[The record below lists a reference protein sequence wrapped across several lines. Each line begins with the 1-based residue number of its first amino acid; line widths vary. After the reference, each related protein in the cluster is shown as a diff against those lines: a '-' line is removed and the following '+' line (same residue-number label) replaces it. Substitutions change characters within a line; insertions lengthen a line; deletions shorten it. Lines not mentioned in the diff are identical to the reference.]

1 MDGAI
6 AEKTEQSQAFS
17 AVRLVL
23 DPAPNV
29 LSVRPFNMTSSPAHG
44 PLTVSVVVPT
54 RNRPEH
60 AEGCARSILA
70 TTGFLDLTFV
80 DQSDGVATQEALS
93 RISDPRFRY
102 VRSDARGVTKGRN
115 LGISVTK
122 GEVIAYTDDDC
133 RVSPDWAQRIGELF
147 ASDPEIAVVCGRVRV
162 PEEIQQLGYAEG
174 FEPHQREWQNRFPQ
188 LGRDWGIT
196 ANFSIRRSI
205 LSRVGVFDPFLGAGA
220 PLRSGGEPD
229 FLFRVLRNGFK
240 VVNAEEV
247 VVDHYGIR
255 RPGDEFKRLILGYS
269 AGTAAAMFKHVRLG
283 DWAGIVVYSRFLGST
298 LLRVSGNLLRGR
310 RPSGAGYLRAFIS
323 GTVSSC
329 RFGIDRARREYI
341 ER

>member
-1 MDGAI
+1 
-6 AEKTEQSQAFS
+6 
-17 AVRLVL
+17 
-23 DPAPNV
+23 
-29 LSVRPFNMTSSPAHG
+29 MTSNTGNCPPGPSPSGA
-44 PLTVSVVVPT
+44 LTVSVVVPT

-60 AEGCARSILA
+60 AEACARSILA

-80 DQSDGVATQEALS
+80 DQSDDLTTQEALS

-102 VRSDARGVTKGRN
+102 LRSDSRGVTKGRN
-115 LGISVTK
+115 LGISATQGDIV
-122 GEVIAYTDDDC
+122 AYTDDDC
-133 RVSPDWAQRIGELF
+133 RVAPDWTQRISEVF
-147 ASDPEIAVVCGRVRV
+147 ATDPEVAVVCGRVRV
-162 PEEIQQLGYAEG
+162 PEEIRHLGYAEG
-174 FEPHQREWQNRFPQ
+174 FEPHQREWQGSFPP

-196 ANFSIRRSI
+196 ANFSIRRSV
-205 LSRVGVFDPFLGAGA
+205 LGRVGVFDPLLGAGA

-229 FLFRVLRNGFK
+229 FLFRVLRNGLK

-269 AGTAAAMFKHVRLG
+269 AGTAAALFKHVRLG

-298 LLRVSGNLLRGR
+298 LMRVSGNLLSGR
-310 RPSGAGYLRAFIS
+310 RPAGVGYLRAFLS
-323 GTVSSC
+323 GTLASC

>member
-1 MDGAI
+1 MMSNIGN
-6 AEKTEQSQAFS
+6 
-17 AVRLVL
+17 
-23 DPAPNV
+23 AP
-29 LSVRPFNMTSSPAHG
+29 PSPPPSG

-60 AEGCARSILA
+60 AEACARSILA
-70 TTGFLDLTFV
+70 AAGFLDLTFV
-80 DQSDGVATQEALS
+80 DQSDDLSTQEALS
-93 RISDPRFRY
+93 HISDPRFRY
-102 VRSDARGVTKGRN
+102 LRSDSRGVTKGRN
-115 LGISVTK
+115 LGISATQGDIV
-122 GEVIAYTDDDC
+122 AYTDDDC
-133 RVSPDWAQRIGELF
+133 RVAPDWAQRIGELF
-147 ASDPEIAVVCGRVRV
+147 AADPEVAVVCGRVRV
-162 PEEIQQLGYAEG
+162 PEEIRHLGYAEG
-174 FEPHQREWQNRFPQ
+174 FEPHQREWQGSFPP

-196 ANFSIRRSI
+196 ANLSIRRSV
-205 LSRVGVFDPFLGAGA
+205 LGRVGVFDPLLGAGA

-229 FLFRVLRNGFK
+229 FLFRVLRNGLK

-255 RPGDEFKRLILGYS
+255 RPGDEFKRLILGYG

-298 LLRVSGNLLRGR
+298 VLRVFGNLLSGR
-310 RPSGAGYLRAFIS
+310 RPIGVGYLRAFFS
-323 GTVSSC
+323 GTLASC